1 MNQNHEQETEN
12 FWDGRTDFDLIVVG
26 GGSAAFAAAIKGSEL
41 GARVAVVEENVIG
54 GTCLNRG
61 CVPTKHLIRAAEIYH
76 LAEAN
81 PFPGFSLKRSSL
93 DFAKLI
99 EKKDGL
105 IGWARNAKYW
115 DILKHHKNISF
126 IHRRAR
132 FLAANR
138 IQIGDQ
144 ELRAPKII
152 VATGS
157 SAFIPPIEGLD
168 QVSYL
173 TSTEALELKKLPKSM
188 IVLGANA
195 VGLEL
200 AQMFSRFGVKVTI
213 HEIMGRLAPL
223 EEPELSEAL
232 ETYLKE
238 EGIEVCTCS
247 KVIKTREKRNKII
260 ITTEMPQ
267 GVTKEFQSESLLVA
281 TGRRPHT
288 RGLGIEEIGV
298 ALDPRGYVK
307 TDETMKTSIEGIFA
321 AGDCVGPWQFV
332 YTAAHQGTVAA
343 QNALD
348 GCCAR
353 KVDQGLVPYAIFT
366 DPELASVGLKEEEA
380 KKRGLKVRTS
390 VLDLHWV
397 PRAEVMLNER
407 GRVKLIAEEGTLKL
421 LGVHIL
427 APQAGELIHEA
438 MLALK
443 YGATA
448 KDLAETLHVYP
459 TLSEA
464 LKICA
469 QGFFKDATKLSC
481 CAE

>member
-1 MNQNHEQETEN
+1 MNQNGDQDRGES
-12 FWDGRTDFDLIVVG
+12 WDGRTNFDLIVVG

-41 GARVAVVEENVIG
+41 GARVAVVEEGVIG

-76 LAEAN
+76 MAEAN
-81 PFPGFSLKRSSL
+81 PFPGFSLKRSKL

-105 IGWARNAKYW
+105 IGWARDAKYW
-115 DILKHHKNISF
+115 DVLKHHKNVSF

-132 FLAANR
+132 FIAADR
-138 IQIGDQ
+138 LEIGSE

-168 QVSYL
+168 KVPYL
-173 TSTEALELKKLPKSM
+173 TSAEALELKKLPGSM

-213 HEIMGRLAPL
+213 HEIMGRVAPL
-223 EEPELSEAL
+223 EEPEISDAL
-232 ETYLKE
+232 EGYLKE
-238 EGIEVCTCS
+238 EGIEACTCS
-247 KVIKTREKRNKII
+247 KVVKACGERGKIV
-260 ITTEMPQ
+260 ITAEMPR
-267 GVTKEFQSESLLVA
+267 GVVKEFWSEALLVA
-281 TGRRPHT
+281 TGRRPKT
-288 RGLGIEEIGV
+288 RGLGLEEIGV

-307 TDETMKTSIEGIFA
+307 TDETMKTSVDGIFA

-348 GCCAR
+348 GCCER
-353 KVDQGLVPYAIFT
+353 KVEQSLVPYAIFT
-366 DPELASVGLKEEEA
+366 DPELASVGLKEDQA

-407 GRVKLIAEEGTLKL
+407 GRVKIVAEEKTLKL

-427 APQAGELIHEA
+427 APQAGELIGEA
-438 MLALK
+438 MMALK

-469 QGFFKDATKLSC
+469 QGFFKDVTKLSC

>member
-1 MNQNHEQETEN
+1 MSRDGAPEARN
-12 FWDGRTDFDLIVVG
+12 FWDGRTEFDLIIVG
-26 GGSAAFAAAIKGSEL
+26 GGSGAFAAAIKASEL
-41 GARVAVVEENVIG
+41 GARVAVVEEGVIG

-76 LAEAN
+76 MAEAN
-81 PFPGFSLKRSSL
+81 PFPGFKLSRSKL

-99 EKKDGL
+99 EKKDAL

-115 DILKHHKNISF
+115 DILKYHKNISF
-126 IHRRAR
+126 INHRAR
-132 FLAANR
+132 FLAADR
-138 IQIGDQ
+138 LEIGSQ

-168 QVSYL
+168 QVPYL
-173 TSTEALELKKLPKSM
+173 TSTEALELKKRPGSM

-200 AQMFSRFGVKVTI
+200 AQMFSRFGVQVAI
-213 HEIMGRLAPL
+213 HEIMGRVAPL
-223 EEPELSEAL
+223 EEPEISEAL
-232 ETYLKE
+232 GKYLKE
-238 EGIEVCTCS
+238 EGIDICTCS
-247 KVIKTREKRNKII
+247 KVVKARKEGDRIVIGS
-260 ITTEMPQ
+260 EMP
-267 GVTKEFQSESLLVA
+267 GGKIKEFQAESLLVA
-281 TGRRPHT
+281 TGRRPNT
-288 RGLGIEEIGV
+288 RGLDLEKIGV
-298 ALDPRGYVK
+298 ALDSRGYIKV
-307 TDETMKTSIEGIFA
+307 DEMMRSSVDGIFA

-343 QNALD
+343 QNAVE
-348 GCCAR
+348 GCCER
-353 KVDQGLVPYAIFT
+353 KADQSLVPYAIFT
-366 DPELASVGLKEEEA
+366 DPELASVGLKEEQA
-380 KKRGLKVRTS
+380 RKRGLKVRVS
-390 VLDLHWV
+390 ILDFHWV

-407 GRVKLIAEEGTLKL
+407 GLVKIVAEEGSLKL

-438 MLALK
+438 VMALK
-443 YGATA
+443 FGATA
-448 KDLAETLHVYP
+448 QTLAETLHVYP